1 MKVRKIRNSALV
13 ALFSVA
19 VFGALATPVAAQPG
33 QPGQA
38 YDPSERLREV
48 LPADVA
54 ERVLAK
60 IAAARSRGL
69 PAQAL
74 ERTALKGAARSVAPA
89 EIEQA
94 VAAQEQR
101 LDRSR
106 AALSRVPG
114 RPVSGDEIEAGAD
127 ALRQGVD
134 GASVSELAKSAPSG
148 RSLAVPLH
156 VLGSLVARGLPS
168 DQALATVVERL
179 QARADDAQIA
189 QLPEQVSERATG
201 KPNVTGQEL
210 AGSKRP
216 ATAGGPPAS
225 VPANGGA
232 RTLPATPGKP
242 AGRP

>member
-1 MKVRKIRNSALV
+1 MKIRNSTLV
-13 ALFSVA
+13 ALLAVA
-19 VFGALATPVAAQPG
+19 MFGGAAAPVAAQPG
-33 QPGQA
+33 SPGQA

-60 IAAARSRGL
+60 IEAARSRGL

-74 ERTALKGAARSVAPA
+74 ERTALKGAARSVAPQ
-89 EIEQA
+89 EIERA

-101 LDRSR
+101 LDRSK
-106 AALSRVPG
+106 AALSRVSG
-114 RPVSGDEIEAGAD
+114 RPASADEIEAGAD
-127 ALRQGVD
+127 AIRQGVD
-134 GASVSELAKSAPSG
+134 GGSVSDLAKSAPSG

-168 DQALATVVERL
+168 DQALAAVLERL
-179 QARADDAQIA
+179 QARADDTQIA
-189 QLPEQVSERATG
+189 QLPEQVAPRATG
-201 KPNVTGQEL
+201 KPNVTGPEL
-210 AGSKRP
+210 AGTKRP
-216 ATAGGPPAS
+216 ATAGGPPAG

-232 RTLPATPGKP
+232 RTLPVAPGKP

>member
-1 MKVRKIRNSALV
+1 MKTRNWTYV
-13 ALFSVA
+13 ALLTA
-19 VFGALATPVAAQPG
+19 AMLGAAATASAQPG
-33 QPGQA
+33 APGQA
-38 YDPSERLREV
+38 YDPSARLREV

-74 ERTALKGAARSVAPA
+74 ERTALKGAARSVPPA
-89 EIEQA
+89 DIERA
-94 VAAQEQR
+94 VGAQEQR
-101 LDRSR
+101 LDKSKAELSR
-106 AALSRVPG
+106 AGG
-114 RPVSGDEIEAGAD
+114 REPSGDEIEAGAE

-134 GASVSELAKSAPSG
+134 GKSVSGLAKSAPSG

-168 DQALATVVERL
+168 DQALAAVVERL
-179 QARADDAQIA
+179 NARADDAQLA
-189 QLPEQVSERATG
+189 QLPDQVASHPTG
-201 KPNVTGQEL
+201 KPDVTGADL

-216 ATAGGPPAS
+216 PTAGPPAG

-232 RTLPATPGKP
+232 RTVPATPNRP

>member
-1 MKVRKIRNSALV
+1 MKNRRSVFFAMV
-13 ALFSVA
+13 ALA
-19 VFGALATPVAAQPG
+19 VMVTAGPLAAQPG
-33 QPGQA
+33 AAGQA
-38 YDPSERLREV
+38 YDPSARLREV

-60 IAAARSRGL
+60 IAAARTRGL

-74 ERTALKGAARSVAPA
+74 ERTALKGAARSVPPT
-89 EIEQA
+89 EIERA

-101 LDRSR
+101 LDRSK
-106 AALSRVPG
+106 AALAGVPAH
-114 RPVSGDEIEAGAD
+114 PASSDEIEAGAE

-168 DQALATVVERL
+168 DQALAAVLERL
-179 QARADDAQIA
+179 NARVSDAQIA
-189 QLPEQVSERATG
+189 QLPEQVGSHGAG
-201 KPNVTGQEL
+201 KPNVTGPDL
-210 AGSKRP
+210 AAMKRP
-216 ATAGGPPAS
+216 GSAGGPPAS
-225 VPANGGA
+225 VPANGGS
-232 RTLPATPGKP
+232 RRPETPGKP

>member
-1 MKVRKIRNSALV
+1 MKTRNSMLV
-13 ALFSVA
+13 TLLSVV
-19 VFGALATPVAAQPG
+19 VFGGTAVPVAAQPG
-33 QPGQA
+33 QPSQA
-38 YDPSERLREV
+38 YDPSPRLREV

-54 ERVLAK
+54 ERVLAR

-89 EIEQA
+89 EIERA

-101 LDRSR
+101 LDRSK

-114 RPVSGDEIEAGAD
+114 RPASGDEIEAGAD

-168 DQALATVVERL
+168 DQALAAVAERL
-179 QARADDAQIA
+179 QARAEDAQIA
-189 QLPEQVSERATG
+189 QLGEELGARGTG
-201 KPNVTGQEL
+201 KPSVTGPEL

-216 ATAGGPPAS
+216 GTAGGPPAG

-232 RTLPATPGKP
+232 RTSPAPRPKP

>member
-1 MKVRKIRNSALV
+1 MATRRSMTFAFLMAAMIG
-13 ALFSVA
+13 A
-19 VFGALATPVAAQPG
+19 VPVWAQPG
-33 QPGQA
+33 SPGQA
-38 YDPSERLREV
+38 YDPSARLREV

-54 ERVLAK
+54 DRVLAK
-60 IAAARSRGL
+60 IAAARTRGL

-74 ERTALKGAARSVAPA
+74 ERTALKGAARSVPPA
-89 EIEQA
+89 EIERA

-101 LDRSR
+101 LDRAATALER
-106 AALSRVPG
+106 APNRKA
-114 RPVSGDEIEAGAD
+114 SGDEVEAGAE

-168 DQALATVVERL
+168 DQALAAVLERL
-179 QARADDAQIA
+179 NARAEDAQLA
-189 QLPEQVSERATG
+189 QLPEQVGARGTG
-201 KPNVTGQEL
+201 KPAVTGQDL
-210 AGSKRP
+210 AGTKRP
-216 ATAGGPPAS
+216 GTAGPPAS

-232 RTLPATPGKP
+232 RTPPTPGKP